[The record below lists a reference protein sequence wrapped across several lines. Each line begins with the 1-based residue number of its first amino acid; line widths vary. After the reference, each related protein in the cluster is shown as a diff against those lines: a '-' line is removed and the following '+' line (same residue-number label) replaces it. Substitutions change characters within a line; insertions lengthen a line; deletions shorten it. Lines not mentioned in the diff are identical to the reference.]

1 MLRVTLRNLAAR
13 KVRLLLSGFAIILG
27 VAFVSG
33 TLVFTNAMGGAF
45 DKIIEGSTGDVEVAF
60 EGANNFNSVQDNRT
74 LPAALVTRLEALDQV
89 DEAYATT
96 ALQSV
101 FLIGSDDK
109 VVGGSGP
116 PGLAFNYAG
125 ARNLAGEPIVQLV
138 EGDFPSGKGEVALD
152 VDAAE
157 TGGYEV
163 GDEVTLAT
171 PGKPP
176 VMKAE
181 LTGTV
186 DFGSGLNGA
195 TLTIFETTAMQDLFF
210 GGKDVYSAITLKAAD
225 GVSQVELRDAAQKL
239 LPEGVVARA
248 GDDVVAE
255 NKKDLD
261 EVLGFITTFLLVFA
275 AVALIVGVFLIINTF
290 SILVAQRS
298 RELALLRALGAS
310 RRQVNRSVVLEAVVV
325 GLVGSTLGLG
335 AGYLLALGL
344 KALFATFG
352 LDLGRADFPMTL
364 TAVIASY
371 VVGLGV
377 TTVAGLLPAR
387 RASRIPP
394 MAALRDDVALPESA
408 LRLRVIVGSAL
419 FVVGAA
425 LMAVSFESDGTLGL
439 SLLGGGI
446 FGMLIGVALASAVL
460 GRPLIAAF
468 GWVYRRV
475 FGTVGN
481 LATENSL
488 RNPRRTAATASA
500 LMIGLALM
508 SLMAVIGASASA
520 TTKTTFEQVLTSQ
533 YIVSNVVGQP
543 FSTDVAEQI
552 RGVDG
557 VSHVAEV
564 RETWL
569 DSGGGGTY
577 VGAVD
582 PEDFGLAIAL
592 PMEQGSLADLGP
604 GTVAVTA
611 GTAENKGLDVGDTV
625 KLDFQAG
632 KQELKVAAIFGSD
645 NGLGYEYLLTHQ
657 TLIDGGLTPL
667 DSYVYVV
674 ADPSADNAQVGA
686 DIETIV
692 EDLPTVTVKDP
703 EGFVAELQN
712 QVDQFVNFI
721 YGLLG
726 MAVVISLL
734 GVVNTLSLSVI
745 ERTREVGLLRAVG
758 VSRRQ
763 LRRMITLEAV
773 VIAVFGALL
782 GVILGTGFGTALV
795 RALRDD
801 GLTDLAVPWVTLGVF
816 VVVAGALGVL
826 ASLVPAWRAARL
838 DVLKAVATE

>member
-13 KVRLLLSGFAIILG
+13 KIRLLLSGFAIILG

-45 DKIIEGSTGDVEVAF
+45 DKIIEGSTGEVEIGY
-60 EGANNFNSVQDNRT
+60 EGANDFNSLQDNRT
-74 LPAALVTRLEALDQV
+74 LPASLVSKLESLDEV

-96 ALQSV
+96 ASQSV
-101 FLIGSDDK
+101 FVIGSDGK
-109 VVGGSGP
+109 VVGGNGP

-125 ARNLAGEPIVQLV
+125 ARNLAGDPIVSLV
-138 EGDFPSGKGEVALD
+138 DGDFPQREGEVALD

-157 TGGYEV
+157 KGGYEI
-163 GDEVTLAT
+163 GDEVELAT
-171 PGKPP
+171 SGKPP
-176 VMKAE
+176 VLKQTLA
-181 LTGTV
+181 GTV

-195 TLTIFETTAMQDLFF
+195 TLTVFETRAMQDLFF
-210 GGKDVYSAITLKAAD
+210 DGKDVYSSITLAGAD
-225 GVSQVELRDAAQKL
+225 GVSQAQLRDAAQEV
-239 LPEGVVARA
+239 LPEGVLARA
-248 GDDVVAE
+248 GDDVVDE
-255 NKKDLD
+255 NKKALD

-325 GLVGSTLGLG
+325 GLVGSTAGLG
-335 AGYLLALGL
+335 VGYLLALGL
-344 KALFATFG
+344 KWLFGTFG
-352 LDLGRADFPMTL
+352 LDLGRADFPMTWS
-364 TAVIASY
+364 AVIASY
-371 VVGLGV
+371 TVGLVV

-408 LRLRVIVGSAL
+408 LRMRVIVGSGL
-419 FVVGAA
+419 FVVGAV
-425 LMAVSFESDGTLGL
+425 LMGISFEQNGTLAL
-439 SLLGGGI
+439 SLLGAGI

-460 GRPLIAAF
+460 GRPLIAGF
-468 GWVYRRV
+468 GVVYRRL
-475 FGTVGN
+475 FGSVGT

-520 TTKTTFEQVLTSQ
+520 TTRTTFEQVITSQ

-543 FSTDVAEQI
+543 FSTDVADQV
-552 RGVDG
+552 RDVDG
-557 VSHVAEV
+557 VVDVAQV
-564 RETWL
+564 REVFL
-569 DSGGGGTY
+569 DGKGGGFI
-577 VGAVD
+577 GAID
-582 PEDFGLAIAL
+582 PEDFGLAIAF
-592 PMEQGSLADLGP
+592 PMVQGSLADLRP
-604 GTVAVTA
+604 GTVAISQGRA
-611 GTAENKGLDVGDTV
+611 DSQGLRLGDTV
-625 KLDFQAG
+625 TLDFQAG
-632 KQELKVAAIFGSD
+632 EQKLEVAAIYAVD
-645 NGLGYEYLLTHQ
+645 NGLGYDLLVTQ
-657 TLIDGGLTPL
+657 KTLLDGGLAPL
-667 DSYVYVV
+667 DSYLYVV
-674 ADPSADNAQVGA
+674 ADPSADNEQVGD
-686 DIETIV
+686 DIAAIV

-703 EGFVAELQN
+703 EGYVAELQA
-712 QVDQFVNFI
+712 QVNQFVNLI

-758 VSRRQ
+758 VSRFQ
-763 LRRMITLEAV
+763 LRSMIMLEAI

-782 GVILGTGFGTALV
+782 GVVMGTGFGTALV
-795 RALRDD
+795 NALKDD
-801 GLTDLAVPWVTLGVF
+801 GLTDLAVPWGTLLVF
-816 VVVAGALGVL
+816 VLIAGVLGIL

-838 DVLKAVATE
+838 DVLKAVGSE